1 MSHLT
6 EDALIEQIYLGETP
20 THVTECEGCRNKFE
34 NLRSTHTDPRSQLEP
49 SVAFLAQQR
58 ARIMEPVATPQRHW
72 GWAPSFAAAC
82 LVVVAGVAYRNNVEP
97 PKPIVEL
104 SDQQI
109 VASAF
114 AAAQVAGPQAAQ
126 PMQGL
131 FDAGN

>member
-20 THVTECEGCRNKFE
+20 THVAECEGCRSKFE
-34 NLRSTHTDPRSQLEP
+34 NLRARYADPRSQLEP
-49 SVAFLAQQR
+49 SAAFLAQQR
-58 ARIMEPVATPQRHW
+58 ARIMERVATPQRHW
-72 GWAPSFAAAC
+72 GWVPSFAAAC
-82 LVVVAGVAYRNNVEP
+82 LVVVAGVTYRNMEA